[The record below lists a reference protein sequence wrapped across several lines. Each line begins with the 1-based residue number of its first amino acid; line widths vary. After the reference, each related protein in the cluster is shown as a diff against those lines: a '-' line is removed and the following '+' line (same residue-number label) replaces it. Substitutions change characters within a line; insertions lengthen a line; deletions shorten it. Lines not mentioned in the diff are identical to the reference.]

1 MDIAPV
7 NRVEGRGFG
16 CIELLHYLK
25 RTGLDALDALARGR
39 GLIQSSVILDHQDR
53 LAKNLVIDQRLFQLD
68 HAACALNGGNDIRGS
83 RAYPL
88 PANGCARHHAHD
100 ARVDTA

>member
-16 CIELLHYLK
+16 CLESLHNLK
-25 RTGLDALDALARGR
+25 RAGLDALDALARGR

-53 LAKNLVIDQRLFQLD
+53 LTKNLVVDQRLFQLD
-68 HAACALNGGNDIRGS
+68 HTACVLNSGNDISGS

-88 PANGCARHHAHD
+88 PADGCARHHTHD